1 MNPVACDQALRELTG
16 TQAVAVC
23 FSDEPPAGVA
33 QLSHPASGTCA
44 YWSMAEQGQTFCTA
58 APDHLGCA
66 VGAYCHGALMPLEQA
81 WELHHRV
88 ATEPQL
94 SCLKGKRGSELR
106 RLAPLRYVTYSPLAS
121 SPCAPEVVL
130 VHGQSK
136 ELQVLMA
143 AAERASCA
151 ERVSAM
157 TLPTCALFPKA
168 LTTHRAVLTV
178 GCAGGRMQNGLA
190 DGEVYLALPGALL
203 DQVVAQLR
211 ELRGAT
217 NS

>member
-94 SCLKGKRGSELR
+94 ACLKGKRGSALR
-106 RLAPLRYVTYSPLAS
+106 RLAPLRYVTYSPLAKA
-121 SPCAPEVVL
+121 PGLPEVVL
-130 VHGQSK
+130 IRGPRK
-136 ELQVLMA
+136 ELKRLLDA
-143 AAERASCA
+143 AGSACCA
-151 ERVSAM
+151 ADEAAT
-157 TLPTCALFPKA
+157 TLPTCALFPKVLA
-168 LTTHRAVLTV
+168 TRRAAIPKWLPSVRSELTIT
-178 GCAGGRMQNGLA
+178 G
-190 DGEVYLALPGALL
+190 
-203 DQVVAQLR
+203 
-211 ELRGAT
+211 
-217 NS
+217 